1 MDDTIQRV
9 LTNLE
14 QFKLQRQLER
24 RRRERLKCLHLVVAV
39 VTILLLAGLGVAVR
53 VTRLRYSETW
63 LQTIFLDSLVNK
75 PISQTCERQTTSQSS
90 IHHGLEPGLSRVRCP
105 A

>member
-1 MDDTIQRV
+1 MSRKKKSEDSRESMDDTIQRV

-39 VTILLLAGLGVAVR
+39 LTILLLAGLGVAVR
-53 VTRLRYSETW
+53 VRETETSG
-63 LQTIFLDSLVNK
+63 LAPTN
-75 PISQTCERQTTSQSS
+75 ISRF
-90 IHHGLEPGLSRVRCP
+90 
-105 A
+105 